1 MRKEIYKIKNPKHI
15 VFGDPLYFEDFK
27 GAELKRL
34 TVDYKPPKS
43 FDAARLVLLEKPNEK
58 YPEYTDRTMT
68 LYLAPRQT
76 IDVYA
81 DEKVYASQKI
91 DGKSIGVDT
100 ARYYLSIDGRDD
112 IIRTGADG
120 WWGSF
125 EEYYRENGKSRISDA
140 VALTVAIP
148 EEQDFSWM
156 KQMAGYFFEDMQPVT
171 PKKQKKMEGPSR

>member
-68 LYLAPRQT
+68 LYPNSSSAPRM
-76 IDVYA
+76 VA
-81 DEKVYASQKI
+81 KVLPWSCDNNPGTFSSSKK
-91 DGKSIGVDT
+91 GGLLT
-100 ARYYLSIDGRDD
+100 AA
-112 IIRTGADG
+112 IRA
-120 WWGSF
+120 
-125 EEYYRENGKSRISDA
+125 ISKKR
-140 VALTVAIP
+140 VPLVSSWNPLRSPAILK
-148 EEQDFSWM
+148 D
-156 KQMAGYFFEDMQPVT
+156 
-171 PKKQKKMEGPSR
+171 

>member
-34 TVDYKPPKS
+34 TVDYKTPKS

-68 LYLAPRQT
+68 LYLAPRQA

-81 DEKVYASQKI
+81 DEKIYASQKNRWKI
-91 DGKSIGVDT
+91 HRRG
-100 ARYYLSIDGRDD
+100 
-112 IIRTGADG
+112 
-120 WWGSF
+120 
-125 EEYYRENGKSRISDA
+125 YRP
-140 VALTVAIP
+140 LLP
-148 EEQDFSWM
+148 QH
-156 KQMAGYFFEDMQPVT
+156 
-171 PKKQKKMEGPSR
+171 

>member
-76 IDVYA
+76 ITCSCWA
-81 DEKVYASQKI
+81 AAC
-91 DGKSIGVDT
+91 
-100 ARYYLSIDGRDD
+100 ARSRKP
-112 IIRTGADG
+112 
-120 WWGSF
+120 W
-125 EEYYRENGKSRISDA
+125 NGE
-140 VALTVAIP
+140 T
-148 EEQDFSWM
+148 
-156 KQMAGYFFEDMQPVT
+156 Y
-171 PKKQKKMEGPSR
+171 

>member
-1 MRKEIYKIKNPKHI
+1 MRKEIYRIKNPKHI

-34 TVDYKPPKS
+34 TVDYTTPKS

-81 DEKVYASQKI
+81 DEKIYASQKI

-125 EEYYRENGKSRISDA
+125 EEYYRENGKGRISDA
-140 VALTVAIP
+140 VVLTVVIP
-148 EEQDFSWM
+148 EEQDFNWM
-156 KQMAGYFFEDMQPVT
+156 KQMAEYFFEDMQPVT
-171 PKKQKKMEGPSR
+171 PKKEKKMDGPSR

>member
-81 DEKVYASQKI
+81 DEKIYAFQKI
-91 DGKSIGVDT
+91 DGKSIGVD
-100 ARYYLSIDGRDD
+100 
-112 IIRTGADG
+112 IRTAAL
-120 WWGSF
+120 
-125 EEYYRENGKSRISDA
+125 KSSLPCVMNWRSC
-140 VALTVAIP
+140 
-148 EEQDFSWM
+148 
-156 KQMAGYFFEDMQPVT
+156 
-171 PKKQKKMEGPSR
+171 